1 MVTVKTWKE
10 LATFEP
16 IRDGKLDIDGTVRL
30 IAAVKDKSVEEV
42 ESETPIEELLPTF
55 IDCVHE
61 CNNLVF
67 KKLEAVPKNGQGD
80 GE

>member
-42 ESETPIEELLPTF
+42 EATTPIEELLPTF

-67 KKLEAVPKNGQGD
+67 KKLDVVPKNAQGD
-80 GE
+80 GD